1 MLKRLDTFKAAQG
14 GLAMLEFALALP
26 FLVLAL
32 LGFFEIDR
40 YISMTRRLEITASSI
55 AEQLS
60 QDTLVSPV
68 DVAFAQ
74 DSTVVLFPAVLAD
87 SARKGI
93 PWSNDIALSMSSI
106 VFTLVDPTCTTNCN
120 YNAQV
125 AWSSGSNS
133 VSRPCNVLL
142 KAVPDTQSSQPSTLP
157 ADAFGPVPLIVVDVA
172 FSYTPLFGA
181 SMVPP
186 VTLHR
191 SAYMQPR
198 YTAGNAY
205 LQYSV
210 AGGDNLVTTCP
221 GF

>member
-40 YISMTRRLEITASSI
+40 YVSMTRRLEITASSI

-60 QDTLVSPV
+60 QDTLVSPI
-68 DVAFAQ
+68 DVTFARE
-74 DSTVVLFPAVLAD
+74 STVVLFPAVLAD

-106 VFTLVDPTCTTNCN
+106 VFTQVNPTCTTNCS

-125 AWSSGSNS
+125 AWSSGSNGL
-133 VSRPCNVLL
+133 SRPCNVLL
-142 KAVPDTQSSQPSTLP
+142 AAVPDTQSSQPTTLP

-172 FSYTPLFGA
+172 FSYTPLFAA

-186 VTLHR
+186 VTIRR
-191 SAYMQPR
+191 SAYVQPR
-198 YTAGNAY
+198 YTAGNAH

>member
-1 MLKRLDTFKAAQG
+1 MLKALDAFKKAQG
-14 GLAMLEFALALP
+14 GLALLEFAVALP

-32 LGFFEIDR
+32 LGFFELDR
-40 YISMTRRLEITASSI
+40 YVSMTRRLEITASSI

-68 DVAFAQ
+68 DVTFAQ

-87 SARKGI
+87 SARKGVA
-93 PWSNDIALSMSSI
+93 WSTDILVSMSSV
-106 VFTLVDPTCTTNCN
+106 VFSQTNPNCATNCN

-133 VSRPCNVLL
+133 ISRPCNVLL
-142 KAVPDTQSSQPSTLP
+142 QSVPDTQSSSPTTLP
-157 ADAFGPVPLIVVDVA
+157 ADAFGPAPLIVVDVA
-172 FSYTPLFGA
+172 FNYAPLFGA
-181 SMVPP
+181 SVVPAI
-186 VTLHR
+186 TIRR

-198 YTAGNAY
+198 YTTGNAY

-210 AGGDNLVTTCP
+210 AGGDNLVTTCQ